1 MKKLSKKQK
10 LIGGIAIILIAVII
24 AIVITTSVIKN
35 NNQVASEGYSVAT
48 ANASSSLISNYIL
61 NGITIGGITG
71 KMDVLNTADA
81 TATPEDIVLG
91 KTAYVNG
98 VKITG
103 TYDNSTLAQLK
114 RSGQTVTE
122 NTIVE
127 DRYDNQIKVPE
138 GFKIAE
144 DSPVTIPE
152 GVVIEDSTAGNE
164 NTKGSQFVW
173 IPVGEVKKDD
183 GSTTIITLG
192 RYIFDSTEGE
202 NYGKATLVQSAENYA
217 DETQLKTSS
226 SSSYYYRELLKTTSS
241 SNTKAKDIEDFV
253 TKATTSGGYY
263 IGRYEAGDA
272 TATNSARTGTTNVS
286 NPNNPITCKAGVY
299 PYTYINQA
307 DASSLCKG
315 MYSSSNFESD
325 LINSYAWDTAI
336 VFIQEFS
343 GDTDYSQQRRLQ
355 SSIAKCGEATDGIN
369 NDVRCNIY
377 DMAGNTREWNTETG
391 SDTNYL

>member
-1 MKKLSKKQK
+1 MKKLRKKQK
-10 LIGGIAIILIAVII
+10 LVGFIAILLVAVIL
-24 AIVITTSVIKN
+24 AIVITTNIIRN
-35 NNQVASEGYSVAT
+35 NNQSNQIASQEEYLATT
-48 ANASSSLISNYIL
+48 ANAGSSLISNYIL

-144 DSPVTIPE
+144 DSPITIPE

-202 NYGKATLVQSAENYA
+202 NYGKRI
-217 DETQLKTSS
+217 K
-226 SSSYYYRELLKTTSS
+226 
-241 SNTKAKDIEDFV
+241 NT
-253 TKATTSGGYY
+253 
-263 IGRYEAGDA
+263 
-272 TATNSARTGTTNVS
+272 
-286 NPNNPITCKAGVY
+286 
-299 PYTYINQA
+299 
-307 DASSLCKG
+307 
-315 MYSSSNFESD
+315 
-325 LINSYAWDTAI
+325 W
-336 VFIQEFS
+336 
-343 GDTDYSQQRRLQ
+343 
-355 SSIAKCGEATDGIN
+355 SI
-369 NDVRCNIY
+369 
-377 DMAGNTREWNTETG
+377 
-391 SDTNYL
+391 